1 MNLGARLLGVAA
13 LLLCLLP
20 QACRRGHDA
29 AHLAQVDSL
38 LRTTDSLIA
47 LMNAQDTTDLA
58 AWTNAY
64 RQHREQVVARLSDTL
79 DKSTALTL
87 GNYHRLMGKT
97 LARARNEH
105 PSVLIGLNTAR
116 RQLTDLRNDVEKGLL
131 EPAAEANY
139 IQQERLALE
148 AVAHNAGVVVNSY
161 ANARNS
167 LRELAPTVDSLL
179 RDTMQ
184 RTP

>member
-1 MNLGARLLGVAA
+1 MTLGARILGVAA

-47 LMNAQDTTDLA
+47 LMNAQDTTDLVAWNA
-58 AWTNAY
+58 AY
-64 RQHREQVVARLSDTL
+64 LLHRERLVDRLNDTL

-87 GNYHRLMGKT
+87 GNYHRLMDKT
-97 LARARNEH
+97 LARSRKEH
-105 PSVLIGLNTAR
+105 PSVLIGLGTAR
-116 RQLTDLRNDVEKGLL
+116 RQLADLRNDVEKGLL
-131 EPAAEANY
+131 EPAVEATY
-139 IQQERLALE
+139 IEQERLALE

-167 LRELAPTVDSLL
+167 LRELAPAVDSLL
-179 RDTMQ
+179 TDTTK
-184 RTP
+184 RVP